1 MNPGAVL
8 FPTMYEL
15 LIGMLKLP
23 KYRCFIDNR
32 LMAGEDC
39 GGYARRL
46 WRLCEEEEKSKSMVG
61 TLRVRQKWPFLAL
74 SWSGRAP
81 VGTGGLVYM
90 LGLIGI
96 DFGSFLD
103 TFVF

>member
-1 MNPGAVL
+1 M
-8 FPTMYEL
+8 
-15 LIGMLKLP
+15 
-23 KYRCFIDNR
+23 RD
-32 LMAGEDC
+32 DC
-39 GGYARRL
+39 GGYARR
-46 WRLCEEEEKSKSMVG
+46 KA
-61 TLRVRQKWPFLAL
+61 RVWSAPFGSDKNGRFLAF

>member
-1 MNPGAVL
+1 
-8 FPTMYEL
+8 
-15 LIGMLKLP
+15 
-23 KYRCFIDNR
+23 
-32 LMAGEDC
+32 MAGEDC

-46 WRLCEEEEKSKSMVG
+46 WRLCEEEEEEEKKQEYGRHPSGPTKMAV
-61 TLRVRQKWPFLAL
+61 FLAF
-74 SWSGRAP
+74 SWSWRAP